1 MQCTSCGGA
10 LEWAGTQARCTR
22 CFTVFQHQNGVLMP
36 AAAGPMGGPAQGYGP
51 PPGPGPGPGYAP
63 PPGYP
68 QPGAPP
74 PLPPGSFD
82 LGDGMR
88 LQVKIDGQTPDQY
101 ARNKVSGMIW
111 GWVIGA
117 VILGLIVLTFAGVG
131 IYVYLAASDPG
142 TASTTAKSGTAGP
155 VDWDGKSTF
164 VCSGNDAFTLSGVK
178 ADVKGTG
185 IRASANCQLTLVNV
199 DLTAPVGIEA
209 SGNAKVTVTGG
220 SVTSSS
226 NAVVASALAKVTFA
240 GTKVDGRI
248 KKSGS
253 ASVVGTN

>member
-1 MQCTSCGGA
+1 
-10 LEWAGTQARCTR
+10 
-22 CFTVFQHQNGVLMP
+22 
-36 AAAGPMGGPAQGYGP
+36 
-51 PPGPGPGPGYAP
+51 
-63 PPGYP
+63 
-68 QPGAPP
+68 
-74 PLPPGSFD
+74 
-82 LGDGMR
+82 MR

-101 ARNKVSGMIW
+101 AKNKVSGMIW
-111 GWVIGA
+111 GWIIGA

-131 IYVYLAASDPG
+131 LYVFLMADGSSTVSSTAKPG
-142 TASTTAKSGTAGP
+142 TSGP
-155 VDWDGKSTF
+155 VDWDGRSTF
-164 VCSGNDAFTLSGVK
+164 VCSGNDVVTLSGVK

-185 IRASANCQLTLVNV
+185 VRASANCQLTLVNV

-240 GTKVDGRI
+240 GTKVDGKI

-253 ASVVGTN
+253 ASVVGAN